1 MQQAP
6 ELWDDPCYAIGA
18 AAEMVSL
25 HPQTLRRYEEFGL
38 VVPARRAGRRR
49 YSPRD
54 IESLHHISSLSNEL
68 GLNLAG
74 VEVIIRLNKRVDEM
88 QAELDELRTDRVRQE
103 AQIAALQ
110 DELRRLDAPAHT
122 HREHAGAPA
131 PAAVPGAID
140 SPHTAQ

>member
-1 MQQAP
+1 VQQAS
-6 ELWDDPCYAIGA
+6 ELWDDPCYAIGV

-54 IESLHHISSLSNEL
+54 IERLQHISSLSNEL

-74 VEVIIRLNKRVDEM
+74 VEVIIRLNTRVDEM
-88 QAELDELRTDRVRQE
+88 QAELEELRTDRMRQE

-110 DELRRLDAPAHT
+110 AELCRRDAPAHT
-122 HREHAGAPA
+122 HREHTGAPA
-131 PAAVPGAID
+131 PVTVSGAIET
-140 SPHTAQ
+140 PTQ